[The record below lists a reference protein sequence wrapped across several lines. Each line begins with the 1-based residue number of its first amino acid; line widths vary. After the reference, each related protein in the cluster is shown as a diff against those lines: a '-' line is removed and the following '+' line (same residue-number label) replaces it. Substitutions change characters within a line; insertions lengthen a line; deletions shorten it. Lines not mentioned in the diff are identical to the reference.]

1 MAALPPH
8 IGSPEGRGISWLG
21 RAGVQAPSS
30 PTTLMLIGVKSTLN
44 KADHEP
50 KSARALSVLI
60 RHWRFV
66 GRDGVSAFNEP
77 GRQILR
83 RLRAEGK
90 SQSPGRTA
98 DRRRRDNPTILC
110 FVVSPPSSHFFDR
123 CSVPLPVVARLL
135 ASAAAAA
142 ILSKPCRHEPEAP
155 LMARQQFV
163 AHPFFGFIPVHR
175 LQR

>member
-66 GRDGVSAFNEP
+66 GRDGVGAFNEP
-77 GRQILR
+77 GHQILR

-90 SQSPGRTA
+90 AS
-98 DRRRRDNPTILC
+98 
-110 FVVSPPSSHFFDR
+110 
-123 CSVPLPVVARLL
+123 LPVGPRIEDDATFCCL
-135 ASAAAAA
+135 AS
-142 ILSKPCRHEPEAP
+142 
-155 LMARQQFV
+155 QQ
-163 AHPFFGFIPVHR
+163 PFFRSVQRPFASRGAALGLGGGSRDPV
-175 LQR
+175 QTVPP